1 MMRARHR
8 PEEPF
13 ARRERQAGP
22 LQGEQLQEQ
31 ALSVSAAETLSY
43 ERQPLDGE
51 TRAYM
56 EPRFGHD
63 FSRVRIHADAQAAEE
78 ARALNARAYTVGQ
91 EIFFGQG
98 EYASQSA
105 EGRWLL
111 AHELTHV
118 VQQSE
123 TLQQATPAGS
133 PLFVQAQDLQVSEPT
148 APEEREATAIA
159 DQLLGGQVARVSV
172 QGRAARGRLWRYQA
186 GEAGHGGIEEEALTA
201 VGFSHQEARSVYF
214 GNWLRDLSQLPPKAL
229 LLIQI
234 LALGEFDRAVR
245 QEDLGTYVP
254 SEHLDNPEGRGTVE
268 DPRLTPAER
277 AEAEKKLSPEQKAAY
292 DEEQAHLADI
302 KHAAAASGLPEYIE
316 RGKFHA
322 KRKLEEAIAAGRT
335 PEGMEA
341 MGNALHAIEDYYS
354 HSNFVEVALWILKND
369 GTITATQYNALV
381 KSQLGND
388 VALIGGHD
396 PLNPALPG
404 IITGTYAPGA
414 NDWVSRLELI
424 CTETENGE
432 LTRSFVKGYFRMKG
446 LTERDVLAR
455 LAEVGWHG
463 GQAAGSAPG
472 SLIGGV
478 IGGELGGVGGA
489 VTGAAEGATEGWR
502 THSGLSAVW
511 HGITGFFGGA
521 ASGAVSGT
529 ASGYRTGAGIGST
542 ALGAVGEAIGGGLG
556 TLAGLS
562 LDRLI
567 GLVGTA
573 FFLRVLFPAILEAR
587 VAALAAA
594 RSGILEQQAKNQT
607 AQAAAEAHAKGL
619 GPTHSEIAKDSPEHP
634 LFGVSRTLAVEADKE
649 IGTAMQTAWTAM
661 SAAGGTA
668 PAPATI
674 TDPVTGLVDKF
685 VSHPARD
692 PWWRATLIAALKSV
706 KI

>member
-1 MMRARHR
+1 MRKLSSSDADRR
-8 PEEPF
+8 PPQVQAEPHLWSPGAEEEIQT
-13 ARRERQAGP
+13 AAGA
-22 LQGEQLQEQ
+22 GESLD
-31 ALSVSAAETLSY
+31 AA
-43 ERQPLDGE
+43 
-51 TRAYM
+51 TRAFM

-63 FSRVRIHADAQAAEE
+63 FSRVRIHADEQAAQT
-78 ARALNARAYTVGQ
+78 ARTLNARAYTVGQ

-98 EYASQSA
+98 EYAPRSA

-118 VQQSE
+118 VQQSQ
-123 TLQQATPAGS
+123 TLQQATPAGG
-133 PLFVQAQDLQVSEPT
+133 PLFGQAQDLQVSEPT

-159 DQLLGGQVARVSV
+159 SQVLSGQGARVTVS
-172 QGRAARGRLWRYQA
+172 QSAARGRLWRYQA

-229 LLIQI
+229 PLINI
-234 LALGEFDRAVR
+234 LALGEFDREVR

-254 SEHLDNPEGRGTVE
+254 SEHLDNPEGGGTLE

-292 DEEQAHLADI
+292 DAEQAHLADI

-322 KRKLEEAIAAGRT
+322 KRKLEEAIVAGRT
-335 PEGMEA
+335 PEGMAA

-424 CTETENGE
+424 CTEIENGE
-432 LTRSFVKGYFRMKG
+432 LMRSFIKGCLRWMG
-446 LTERDVLAR
+446 R
-455 LAEVGWHG
+455 HG
-463 GQAAGSAPG
+463 ASGTPMAG
-472 SLIGGV
+472 LIGGGLGA
-478 IGGELGGVGGA
+478 IGGAL
-489 VTGAAEGATEGWR
+489 TGAAAGWR
-502 THSGLSAVW
+502 RHSGLSAVW

-521 ASGAVSGT
+521 VSGAESGTIAALEAASGA
-529 ASGYRTGAGIGST
+529 ASDPATGLGSLESLVRLVDLLGVALFLQFFPVVATFRTT
-542 ALGAVGEAIGGGLG
+542 ALADARGA
-556 TLAGLS
+556 
-562 LDRLI
+562 
-567 GLVGTA
+567 
-573 FFLRVLFPAILEAR
+573 
-587 VAALAAA
+587 
-594 RSGILEQQAKNQT
+594 ILEQQAKNQI

-619 GPTHSEIAKDSPEHP
+619 GPTHSEIAKDSPEHL

-692 PWWRATLIAALKSV
+692 PWWRATLIAALKSL

>member
-1 MMRARHR
+1 MR
-8 PEEPF
+8 
-13 ARRERQAGP
+13 P
-22 LQGEQLQEQ
+22 LQRRRGGDSEGERLYEGQTASLRTP
-31 ALSVSAAETLSY
+31 ALPQSVY
-43 ERQPLDGE
+43 EALASEGEALDAE

-56 EPRFGHD
+56 EPHFGHD
-63 FSRVRIHADAQAAEE
+63 FSQVRIHADGRAAQSAHAVAAE
-78 ARALNARAYTVGQ
+78 AYTVGHD
-91 EIFFGQG
+91 IVFDAGR
-98 EYASQSA
+98 YAPASPQ
-105 EGRWLL
+105 GRWLL

-118 VQQSE
+118 A
-123 TLQQATPAGS
+123 QQAETPLEAAAAAPS
-133 PLFVQAQDLQVSEPT
+133 PGEPLQVSDPDS
-148 APEEREATAIA
+148 APEREASAVA
-159 DQLLGGQVARVSV
+159 DRVLSGRPGRVSV
-172 QGRAARGRLWRYQA
+172 QRRARAGRLWRYQA
-186 GEAGHGGIEEEALTA
+186 GEAGHGGIEQEALTS
-201 VGFSHQEARSVYF
+201 VGFSAQEARSVYF

-229 LLIQI
+229 PLINI
-234 LALGEFDRAVR
+234 LALGEFGREVR

-254 SEHLDNPEGRGTVE
+254 SEHLDNPEGGGTVE
-268 DPRLTPAER
+268 DPRLTPSER

-302 KHAAAASGLPEYIE
+302 RHAAAASGLPEYIE

-322 KRKLEEAIAAGRT
+322 KRKLEEAIGDGRT
-335 PEGMEA
+335 PEGMAA

-354 HSNFVEVALWILKND
+354 HSNFVEVALWVLKND
-369 GTITATQYNALV
+369 GTITARQYNALV
-381 KSQLGND
+381 KSELGND

-432 LTRSFVKGYFRMKG
+432 LTRSFIKGYFRKMG

-463 GQAAGSAPG
+463 GQAVGSALG
-472 SLIGGV
+472 SVTGGV
-478 IGGELGGVGGA
+478 IGGALGGVAGA
-489 VTGAAEGATEGWR
+489 VTGAAEGAAEGWR

-521 ASGAVSGT
+521 ASGAASGAVSG
-529 ASGYRTGAGIGST
+529 YHTGAGIGSA
-542 ALGAVGEAIGGGLG
+542 ALGAVGGAIGGGLG
-556 TLAGLS
+556 ALAGLS
-562 LDRLI
+562 LDALI
-567 GLVGTA
+567 SMVGIA
-573 FFLRVLFPAILEAR
+573 FFLGVLFPAIVVVR
-587 VAALAAA
+587 TSALAAA

-607 AQAAAEAHAKGL
+607 ARAAADAHAKGL
-619 GPTHSEIAKDSPEHP
+619 GPTHSEIAKDSAEHQ
-634 LFGVSRTLAVEADKE
+634 LFGISRSLAVEADQE

-661 SAAGGTA
+661 GASGGTA

-685 VSHPARD
+685 VSHPSRD

>member
-1 MMRARHR
+1 MRKLSSGDADHR
-8 PEEPF
+8 PPQVQAELRLWSPGVEEEIQT
-13 ARRERQAGP
+13 AASAGES
-22 LQGEQLQEQ
+22 LD
-31 ALSVSAAETLSY
+31 AA
-43 ERQPLDGE
+43 

-63 FSRVRIHADAQAAEE
+63 FSQVRIHADEQAAEE

-98 EYASQSA
+98 EYAPQSA
-105 EGRWLL
+105 AGRWLL

-123 TLQQATPAGS
+123 TLQQAMPAGGS
-133 PLFVQAQDLQVSEPT
+133 LLVQAQEMQVSEPGE
-148 APEEREATAIA
+148 PQEREATAIA
-159 DQLLGGQVARVSV
+159 DQVLSGQGARVTVS
-172 QGRAARGRLWRYQA
+172 QSATRGRLWRYQA

-201 VGFSHQEARSVYF
+201 VGFSYQDARSVYF
-214 GNWLRDLSQLPPKAL
+214 GNWLRDLSQIPPKGL
-229 LLIQI
+229 RLIQI
-234 LALGEFDRAVR
+234 LTLGEFGRPVR

-254 SEHLDNPEGRGTVE
+254 SEHLDNPEGGGTVE
-268 DPRLTPAER
+268 DPCLTPAER
-277 AEAEKKLSPEQKAAY
+277 AEVEKKLSPEQKAAY

-302 KHAAAASGLPEYIE
+302 KHAAADSGLPEYIE

-322 KRKLEEAIAAGRT
+322 KRKLEEAIVAGRA
-335 PEGMEA
+335 PEGEGMAA

-354 HSNFVEVALWILKND
+354 HSNFVEVALWILKSD

-396 PLNPALPG
+396 PRNPALPG

-414 NDWVSRLELI
+414 NNWVSRLELI

-432 LTRSFVKGYFRMKG
+432 LTRSFIKGYFRMMG

-472 SLIGGV
+472 SLAGGV

-511 HGITGFFGGA
+511 HGITGFFSGA

-529 ASGYRTGAGIGST
+529 ASGYRTGAGIGGT

-556 TLAGLS
+556 ALAGLS

-567 GLVGTA
+567 SLFGTD
-573 FFLRVLFPAILEAR
+573 FFLRVLFPAILAAR
-587 VAALAAA
+587 AAALAAA

-607 AQAAAEAHAKGL
+607 AQAAAQARANGL
-619 GPTHSEIAKDSPEHP
+619 GPTHSEIAKDSPDHP
-634 LFGVSRTLAVEADKE
+634 LFGISRMLAVEADKQ
-649 IGTAMQTAWTAM
+649 IGKAMQTAWTAM
-661 SAAGGTA
+661 SAAGGTG